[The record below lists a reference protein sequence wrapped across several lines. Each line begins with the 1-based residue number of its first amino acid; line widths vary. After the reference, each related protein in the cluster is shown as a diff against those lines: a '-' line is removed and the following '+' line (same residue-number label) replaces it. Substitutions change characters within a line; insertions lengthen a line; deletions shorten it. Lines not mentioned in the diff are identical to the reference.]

1 MAMIEKIY
9 ETTGPEETLQIGK
22 QIGESAAAG
31 EVYALIGDLGVGKTV
46 FTKGFA
52 EGLGIDEPVNSPTFT
67 ILQIY
72 EEGRIPLY
80 HFDVYRLGSG
90 DELLD
95 IGAEDYLEGD
105 GVCIIEWADI
115 VADVLPA
122 DSLVVL
128 LDYGMHENE
137 RTAEIL

>member
-52 EGLGIDEPVNSPTFT
+52 EGLGIDER
-67 ILQIY
+67 
-72 EEGRIPLY
+72 RIPLY
-80 HFDVYRLGSG
+80 HFDVYRIEEPEEMEEIGF
-90 DELLD
+90 DEYID
-95 IGAEDYLEGD
+95 GD
-105 GVCIIEWADI
+105 GVCLIEWAGRIEELLPEDVI
-115 VADVLPA
+115 VVFIEKDL
-122 DSLVVL
+122 DKG
-128 LDYGMHENE
+128 LDY
-137 RTAEIL
+137 RRITVRRLR

>member
-52 EGLGIDEPVNSPTFT
+52 EGLGIDEPVNSPTCRFMKK
-67 ILQIY
+67 
-72 EEGRIPLY
+72 EGYLSTTSTCT
-80 HFDVYRLGSG
+80 GSKNRRR
-90 DELLD
+90 
-95 IGAEDYLEGD
+95 
-105 GVCIIEWADI
+105 WRRS
-115 VADVLPA
+115 VL
-122 DSLVVL
+122 
-128 LDYGMHENE
+128 MN
-137 RTAEIL
+137 I

>member
-67 ILQIY
+67 ILQTCT
-72 EEGRIPLY
+72 
-80 HFDVYRLGSG
+80 GSKNRRR
-90 DELLD
+90 
-95 IGAEDYLEGD
+95 
-105 GVCIIEWADI
+105 WRRS
-115 VADVLPA
+115 VLMNI
-122 DSLVVL
+122 L
-128 LDYGMHENE
+128 
-137 RTAEIL
+137 TATVSA